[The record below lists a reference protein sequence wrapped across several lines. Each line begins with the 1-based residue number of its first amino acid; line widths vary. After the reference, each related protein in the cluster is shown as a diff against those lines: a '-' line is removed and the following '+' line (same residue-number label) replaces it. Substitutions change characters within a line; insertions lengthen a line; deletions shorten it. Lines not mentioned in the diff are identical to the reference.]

1 MNRDAIVML
10 AFAAFLVGAMVGGW
24 IVYVAKEEGE
34 EKR

>member
-10 AFAAFLVGAMVGGW
+10 AFAAFLVGALVGGW
-24 IVYVAKEEGE
+24 IVNVAKEEGG